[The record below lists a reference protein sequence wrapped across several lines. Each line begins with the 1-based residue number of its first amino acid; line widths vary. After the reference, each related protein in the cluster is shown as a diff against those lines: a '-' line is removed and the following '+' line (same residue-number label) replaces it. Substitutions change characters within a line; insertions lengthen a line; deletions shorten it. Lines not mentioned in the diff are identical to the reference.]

1 MGERLIWLNLYEVL
15 FIMFSARTITCE
27 ILENM
32 LLHLR
37 AETLG
42 ERLICLNLCE
52 IFLKRLN
59 FFLFSYGRENKRV
72 SNVGRAL

>member
-1 MGERLIWLNLYEVL
+1 MLLYLRVEILGERLIWLNLYEVS

-37 AETLG
+37 AG
-42 ERLICLNLCE
+42 DKLIVAG
-52 IFLKRLN
+52 
-59 FFLFSYGRENKRV
+59 FFRGSRV
-72 SNVGRAL
+72 LSRVAGF

>member
-1 MGERLIWLNLYEVL
+1 MLLHLRVEILGERLIWLNLYEVL
-15 FIMFSARTITCE
+15 FMFLARTITCE

-42 ERLICLNLCE
+42 ERLICLNLCK
-52 IFLKRLN
+52 IFL
-59 FFLFSYGRENKRV
+59 
-72 SNVGRAL
+72 

>member
-1 MGERLIWLNLYEVL
+1 MLLHLRVEILGERLIWLNLYEVL

-52 IFLKRLN
+52 IFL
-59 FFLFSYGRENKRV
+59 
-72 SNVGRAL
+72 